1 MTAPPAPLA
10 KAPRAARV
18 LVAEDDA
25 LTGRMICDMLESAG
39 FEVSLARDGAEA
51 LDLATQLEPDAL
63 VLDVMMP
70 IHDGFEVCRRVK
82 QDARARGQLV
92 PVLLLTALSQRDAR
106 LQGLELG
113 ADDYMAKPFHHAELL
128 LRVKGLVSTK
138 RLFDDMAQRYHS
150 AERVS
155 QLQRD
160 LATFLIHDFKN
171 PLTAIMASLQL
182 LEGRLGHALDPGA
195 KGFVDDAKGAAVRL
209 FEMVN
214 TVLDVHR
221 LEEGAMPLRWE
232 RLEAEGL
239 LESGAFEIEAAA
251 KLKQI
256 SFEIS
261 VSPARLS
268 FDGDRELLLRALGNL
283 LANAIRY
290 SRRGRP
296 LVLVA
301 AEDPR
306 TSRVRLS
313 IADEAERIAPAYRE
327 HIFRKFG
334 RAESHDIQTP
344 GQGLGLTFCRL
355 VATAHGGEIW
365 VEDGPVG
372 NRFVMA
378 LPSRTSAASAAGLAG
393 T

>member
-1 MTAPPAPLA
+1 MMAPHAPPEKGPQAA
-10 KAPRAARV
+10 KV
-18 LVAEDDA
+18 LVAEDDV
-25 LTGRMICDMLESAG
+25 LTGRMIRDMLEAAG

-70 IHDGFEVCRRVK
+70 VHDGFEVCRRVK

-92 PVLLLTALSQRDAR
+92 PVLLLTALTQRDAR

-113 ADDYMAKPFHHAELL
+113 ADDYMAKPFHHAELV
-128 LRVKGLVSTK
+128 LRVKGMVSTK

-182 LEGRLGHALDPGA
+182 LEGRLGRPLDPGA
-195 KGFVDDAKGAAVRL
+195 KGFVDDAKGAAARL

-214 TVLDVHR
+214 TVLDVYR
-221 LEEGAMPLRWE
+221 LEEGAMPLCWE
-232 RLEAEGL
+232 RLEVGRL
-239 LESGAFEIEAAA
+239 LESGAHEIEAAA
-251 KLKQI
+251 MLKQI
-256 SFEIS
+256 RFEIL
-261 VSPARLS
+261 VSPASLVL
-268 FDGDRELLLRALGNL
+268 DGDRELLLRALGNL

-296 LVLVA
+296 LVLSA
-301 AEDPR
+301 AEDPQ

-313 IADEAERIAPAYRE
+313 ITDEAERIDPAHRE

-334 RAESHDIQTP
+334 RAETHDIQTP

-355 VATAHGGEIW
+355 VAIAHGGEIW

-372 NRFVMA
+372 NRFVLA
-378 LPSRTSAASAAGLAG
+378 LPSRTLAG
-393 T
+393 VAGRVGT